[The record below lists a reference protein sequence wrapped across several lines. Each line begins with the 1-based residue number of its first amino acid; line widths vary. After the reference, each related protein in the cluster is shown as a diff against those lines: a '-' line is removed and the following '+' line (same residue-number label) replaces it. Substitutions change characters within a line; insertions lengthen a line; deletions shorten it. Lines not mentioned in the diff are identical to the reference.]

1 METFEAIEKRRS
13 VRDFNDTPVEWE
25 KVGNI
30 LRAGQLAP
38 SSGNVQDWKFVAVT
52 DKTTRG
58 ALANAALKQHWIA
71 KAPVIIVVYSDPK
84 STQRFYGLRGE
95 KLYTIQNCAA
105 AIENMLLA
113 ATDQGLASCW
123 IGAFDE
129 VMVSKALG
137 APTDVRPQAM
147 IPIGYTDKEQIESKR
162 HQLVDIV
169 YINSWGGKIVNFDL
183 LMDNFSEV
191 ARNKINEA
199 VAAVTEKAP
208 SVGESIA
215 VKGKEKIKAIHAK
228 IKGHIEQRRKK
239 KEEQF
244 EKEFKEELSDEDGNI
259 DDEEDLE

>member
-1 METFEAIEKRRS
+1 METFECIENRRS

-38 SSGNVQDWKFVAVT
+38 STGNVQDWRFIAVT
-52 DKTTRG
+52 DKTKRA
-58 ALANAALKQHWIA
+58 ALANASLKQHWMA

-123 IGAFDE
+123 VGAFDE
-129 VMVSKALG
+129 EMVSKVLG
-137 APTDVRPQAM
+137 APTDVRPQAL
-147 IPIGYTDKEQIESKR
+147 IPIGYTDAKPGELKR
-162 HQLVDIV
+162 NRLVDIV
-169 YINSWGGKIVNFDL
+169 YINSWNGKVVNFDL
-183 LMDNFSEV
+183 LMDDFSEV
-191 ARNKINEA
+191 MRNKINEA
-199 VAAVTEKAP
+199 VDTVTEKAP

-228 IKGHIEQRRKK
+228 IKGHIEKRRKK

-244 EKEFKEELSDEDGNI
+244 EAEFKEELGDEDADI
-259 DDEEDLE
+259 SDEEDLE